1 MMKLIILAI
10 VIAVK
15 ILLTKGGALAIF
27 LFMLWIKGKSLKT
40 GSEKWDNF
48 FLQITPQAV
57 QRYVIAIYLTAAF
70 ISSAISY
77 FILKALSYR
86 YSFEIAFMLFAGG
99 FAVTAY
105 RWQREIKNYVFQR
118 YKEIPEMIL
127 KRQKNLKD

>member
-1 MMKLIILAI
+1 MMKLIILAM

-27 LFMLWIKGKSLKT
+27 LFMLCIKGKSLKT

-70 ISSAISY
+70 ISSVISY
-77 FILKALSYR
+77 FILKALSY
-86 YSFEIAFMLFAGG
+86 
-99 FAVTAY
+99 
-105 RWQREIKNYVFQR
+105 
-118 YKEIPEMIL
+118 
-127 KRQKNLKD
+127 